1 MTDASGREAATF
13 HIPAE
18 ADLQACTCG
27 NELSGTDC
35 GNGLSGR
42 ASGTGFGKGLSG
54 ADIRKRYAGNRP
66 AGLIPSAEKGFC
78 RISKYIYL
86 CNEMITQDDIFRITD
101 DAAFEAAALKV
112 FRRQAAECPPYREY
126 LALAGVQP
134 EEVRAAREIPF
145 LPIEIFKTHDVYCG
159 GTEPE
164 AVFTSSATT
173 GMTPSR
179 HPMRSLALYE
189 RTFRA
194 AFRTFYGEPG
204 QWSLYALLPNYLRRK
219 GSSLVYMADRLI
231 ADCGSGGF
239 YLDDYDA
246 LLAAMQADPKPKIL
260 LGVSYALWDLA
271 ERYAPKLENTVIMET
286 GGMKGYREEIPKEE
300 FHKILCGA
308 FGVGA
313 IHSEYGMAEL
323 TSQAYSQ
330 GGNLF
335 RCPPWMRVTTR
346 DVNDPFDP
354 QPAGTRGGLNIADLA
369 NWWSCAFIQTQD
381 VGRVDARGAF
391 VVEGR
396 IDHSDIRGCNLLVQ

>member
-1 MTDASGREAATF
+1 
-13 HIPAE
+13 
-18 ADLQACTCG
+18 
-27 NELSGTDC
+27 
-35 GNGLSGR
+35 
-42 ASGTGFGKGLSG
+42 
-54 ADIRKRYAGNRP
+54 
-66 AGLIPSAEKGFC
+66 
-78 RISKYIYL
+78 
-86 CNEMITQDDIFRITD
+86 MITQDDIFGITD
-101 DAAFEAAALKV
+101 DAAFEAAALEV

-126 LALAGVQP
+126 LALAGVRP

-246 LLAAMQADPKPKIL
+246 LLTAMLDDLKARYPREQVESILMHEVVHWLRLMPYKLAKDRKRAPMFYAGLVMVANDVADFSEHKK
-260 LGVSYALWDLA
+260 
-271 ERYAPKLENTVIMET
+271 ET
-286 GGMKGYREEIPKEE
+286 
-300 FHKILCGA
+300 LC
-308 FGVGA
+308 
-313 IHSEYGMAEL
+313 
-323 TSQAYSQ
+323 
-330 GGNLF
+330 
-335 RCPPWMRVTTR
+335 
-346 DVNDPFDP
+346 
-354 QPAGTRGGLNIADLA
+354 
-369 NWWSCAFIQTQD
+369 
-381 VGRVDARGAF
+381 
-391 VVEGR
+391 
-396 IDHSDIRGCNLLVQ
+396 